1 MSLCVSWWGQSK
13 SGPFSHL
20 PHLLFSPGHSWVLA
34 YLLKMCM
41 QVQAGR
47 KGARAHSISLETCQA
62 SYHCLTCL
70 KSLLKPWLVPT
81 HSVHHTGQQRMVDW
95 AIDPPCH
102 LAPKFPQFSTST
114 ESAWDYR
121 LPHPGWTAQ
130 PTHRVGGLGERE
142 ENGSPRHKHHRLK
155 VLLTQR

>member
-1 MSLCVSWWGQSK
+1 MSLCVSRWGQSK

-41 QVQAGR
+41 QAQAGR

-102 LAPKFPQFSTST
+102 LAPKFPHQLSCLGLQASPPWLNSPAHTQS
-114 ESAWDYR
+114 
-121 LPHPGWTAQ
+121 
-130 PTHRVGGLGERE
+130 GGLGERE

-155 VLLTQR
+155 ALLTQR